1 MEENTRKEVL
11 SKINDRLNTDVE
23 LDDFDDSMFTELVE
37 IFFVRIYFY
46 DAYSI
51 DEQLRS
57 FISFCFYKR
66 SGIDINDLQYIL
78 NEIDFNIEDY
88 IKLAYEEYT
97 GLFKE
102 IPEIKTS
109 QIITLF
115 EAILEFAT
123 SSDKCRELF
132 TIDEVD
138 LDLYDDKT
146 MSQLFMKIIKA
157 YLLVS
162 KDNKALDSKQYAFF
176 QYLHD
181 NDILYNKDAK
191 IVIYSKLWNALEQ
204 KTNQSIL

>member
-1 MEENTRKEVL
+1 MEENTRKKVL
-11 SKINDRLNTDVE
+11 SKINDCLSTDVE
-23 LDDFDDSMFTELVE
+23 LDDFDDSMFTELME

-51 DEQLRS
+51 DKQLRG

-66 SGIDINDLQYIL
+66 SGFDINDLQYIL
-78 NEIDFNIEDY
+78 NEINYNIEDY

-102 IPEIKTS
+102 FPEIKTS

-123 SSDKCRELF
+123 SSDDRIELF

-138 LDLYDDKT
+138 LDLYDKT
-146 MSQLFMKIIKA
+146 MSQLFMEIIKA

-162 KDNKALDSKQYAFF
+162 KDNKALDNKQHEFF

-181 NDILYNKDAK
+181 NNILYNKNAK

-204 KTNQSIL
+204 KIYQSIL

>member
-109 QIITLF
+109 QIIILF

-123 SSDKCRELF
+123 SSDDRIELF

-138 LDLYDDKT
+138 LDLYDKT
-146 MSQLFMKIIKA
+146 MSQLFMEIIKA

-162 KDNKALDSKQYAFF
+162 KDNKALDNKQHEFF

-181 NDILYNKDAK
+181 NNILYNKNAK

-204 KTNQSIL
+204 KIYQSIL